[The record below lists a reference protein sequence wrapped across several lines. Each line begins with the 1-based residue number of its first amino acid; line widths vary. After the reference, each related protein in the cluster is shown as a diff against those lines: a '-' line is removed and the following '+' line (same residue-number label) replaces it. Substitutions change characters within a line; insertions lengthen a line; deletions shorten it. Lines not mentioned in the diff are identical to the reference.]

1 MVIIGSM
8 ENLSVLSVSFILL
21 LLTVFVCLFVLSLNK
36 HKVLVEL
43 GGHDAPKPFG
53 ATYFSLIIS
62 LSN

>member
-1 MVIIGSM
+1 MRKII
-8 ENLSVLSVSFILL
+8 
-21 LLTVFVCLFVLSLNK
+21 TVATFMMMIYTFVCLFVLSLNK